1 VVQREIGQNVY
12 FNPLHALEFRPEFDR
27 ITNRQMLEL
36 MRAVPDEQARRLVAL
51 AVLSL
56 FRMLRYLSLAE
67 ASARQATE
75 TPKRSTATV
84 YVVLSVLRSDARA
97 LASHFR
103 QRAGQLLADGFDA
116 DIFQISAPELPA
128 QYERLLARGHGLRDI
143 KAALEAVAANLRLEM
158 RRAFERDFPAL
169 DVMPPPDELR
179 SAIQRLIANLRPA
192 FQNAVIFMG
201 TSLGTRLDAGGVFDE
216 EAARRALSERLRRD
230 VWMFGQI
237 VRAFAVKARSVD
249 GSRGDGW
256 GAESPVAFVR
266 EFLAY
271 FRAMGYPL
279 LRAADYPRVD
289 AFLGAIAKLEDVP
302 QPSRLAA
309 AVDEAEQFYVFLSEL
324 FDAIGRREELAGVDF
339 DRHAAAGSLKLY
351 LGE

>member
-1 VVQREIGQNVY
+1 
-12 FNPLHALEFRPEFDR
+12 
-27 ITNRQMLEL
+27 
-36 MRAVPDEQARRLVAL
+36 
-51 AVLSL
+51 
-56 FRMLRYLSLAE
+56 
-67 ASARQATE
+67 
-75 TPKRSTATV
+75 
-84 YVVLSVLRSDARA
+84 
-97 LASHFR
+97 
-103 QRAGQLLADGFDA
+103 
-116 DIFQISAPELPA
+116 
-128 QYERLLARGHGLRDI
+128 
-143 KAALEAVAANLRLEM
+143 
-158 RRAFERDFPAL
+158 
-169 DVMPPPDELR
+169 
-179 SAIQRLIANLRPA
+179 LIANLRPA